1 MSDKKRLRPETFDY
15 FLAGLSPIFVI
26 GMIGSLVYFL
36 VCVLY
41 RGSFPVRLMWI
52 LGLYTVASVL
62 IARIAIEKSRSY
74 SLGYMAALGAAM
86 LVATPAYLNTSDG
99 SLVGGMLLVAP
110 LLVLIAVLADRI
122 TFDCTSMNED
132 IESNGIGLLQSLGL
146 TQSEQ
151 YKKTQPLARSSI
163 SDTHQKKRRH
173 NPGVWI
179 LYFALGAIPIF
190 AIGQLISVDAG
201 NRAFAWKMVFLY
213 LFSSLSLLVLIA
225 LLTLR
230 KYLRDRNVEM
240 EPSLAT
246 RWIVYGVSSCLALLI
261 LLFLIP
267 LPSQSIFQLD
277 LPFKITQRDNLKSS
291 QFGWGNE
298 GVDDPGAK
306 SPQAKKGEPNTDPNN
321 KGTDG
326 QQGESSKSGQAN
338 QEQSSGNQSASK
350 SSNSQSNETKGG
362 DQGDKQEGDKGG
374 DQGDRSEQSQDGRG
388 EEKATDK
395 DSKPGSKKDG
405 SEQPDPKGNS
415 SSNNNNPSKDIQS
428 QNQSSPQTSW
438 SLQWNPGALFQW
450 IAMLAIIAVA
460 CFYAF
465 LHRKAIMAFISNLL
479 GYGKTVEVA
488 PVSSLSTAAQP
499 VVRDEFRTLADPF
512 SVRGLSRE
520 QIVTKL
526 FQALEAW
533 GFDKRIE
540 RGDEE
545 TPDEYVKRIGKRF
558 PEQLDNLRLLGF
570 LYSRIAYAR
579 GKVNDNEIKPL
590 RSLWDWLVVH

>member
-1 MSDKKRLRPETFDY
+1 MSDRKRLRPESLDY

-41 RGSFPVRLMWI
+41 RGSFPIRLMWI

-86 LVATPAYLNTSDG
+86 LVATPAYMSTGDG

-132 IESNGIGLLQSLGL
+132 VESNGIGLLQSLGL
-146 TQSEQ
+146 TQADQ
-151 YKKTQPLARSSI
+151 YSKTRQLVRTNNP
-163 SDTHQKKRRH
+163 DTQKKRRH

-179 LYFALGAIPIF
+179 LYFALGAVPLF
-190 AIGQLISVDAG
+190 AIGQWIAVDAD
-201 NRAFAWKMVFLY
+201 NRAFAWKMVFVY

-225 LLTLR
+225 LLSLR
-230 KYLRDRNVEM
+230 KYLRDRNVAM
-240 EPSLAT
+240 DSGLAS
-246 RWIVYGVSSCLALLI
+246 RWIVYGVSSSLLLLI

-277 LPFKITQRDNLKSS
+277 LPFKITQREDLSAS
-291 QFGWGNE
+291 RFGWGNE
-298 GVDDPGAK
+298 GVDEQGAK
-306 SPQAKKGEPNTDPNN
+306 SPQAEKGEQNTDPNN

-326 QQGESSKSGQAN
+326 KQDSDS
-338 QEQSSGNQSASK
+338 
-350 SSNSQSNETKGG
+350 KGG
-362 DQGDKQEGDKGG
+362 GEQGDKA
-374 DQGDRSEQSQDGRG
+374 EQSKDGRG
-388 EEKATDK
+388 EKNSSGEGPKGDGSNSS
-395 DSKPGSKKDG
+395 DSKNGDSKNGDSENSDSKNSDSESSGEKKGSDEG
-405 SEQPDPKGNS
+405 SQNGKS
-415 SSNNNNPSKDIQS
+415 SANNQNQSKDMQS
-428 QNQSSPQTSW
+428 QNQTTPKTSW
-438 SLQWNPGALFQW
+438 SFQWNPGALFQW
-450 IAMLAIIAVA
+450 MAMLAIIAVA

-465 LHRKAIMAFISNLL
+465 LHRKEIMAFIQQLL
-479 GYGKTVEVA
+479 GYGRVRESAEA
-488 PVSSLSTAAQP
+488 PAIANAVQP
-499 VVRDEFRTLADPF
+499 VVRDAFQSLVDPF
-512 SVRGLSRE
+512 ALRGLSRE
-520 QIVTKL
+520 QIVTQL

-533 GFDKRIE
+533 GYDKRIE
-540 RGDEE
+540 RGEEE

-558 PEQLDNLRLLGF
+558 PEQSETFKRLGF

-579 GKVNDNEIKPL
+579 GKVNEVELRPL
-590 RSLWDWLVVH
+590 QSMWKWLVTN